1 MDDQLDVLFRHRGGS
16 GTGGMSEP
24 LDERVREERKRYT
37 TQLQR
42 RAQAHVTA
50 ELGGGSV
57 MPDIDRQITSVLQ
70 HAQDATKARRVTFYR
85 PIVRGRRWHVATL
98 LPDGGFFYG
107 LVAPE
112 SLGWPRQTGDD
123 RSRRLVERHD
133 EPDGDRLRELG
144 VHSYLAVPV
153 LVSGATVAVME
164 AIDIAEPDQL
174 DHYAGLLEE
183 AVAGLGRRLADESE
197 ATDIRDVGS
206 SQLGLS
212 PDSVLDLVLRQPYEV
227 DESFEV
233 SPNEWAVLN
242 HLNGERKLSE
252 VAQLGEIS
260 IAQASAVANALVER
274 GLVRFGRENRR
285 RL

>member
-1 MDDQLDVLFRHRGGS
+1 MDDQLDVLFRHRGMGQDP
-16 GTGGMSEP
+16 EP
-24 LDERVREERKRYT
+24 VDERVREERKRYT

-50 ELGGGSV
+50 ELGGGAV
-57 MPDIDRQITSVLQ
+57 MPDIDRQVTSVLQ

-85 PIVRGRRWHVATL
+85 PIVRGRRWHRATL

-107 LVAPE
+107 LAAPE
-112 SLGWPRQTGDD
+112 SLGWPRLTADE
-123 RSRRLVERHD
+123 RRRRLVERHD
-133 EPDGDRLRELG
+133 VPDGDRLRELG
-144 VHSYLAVPV
+144 IQSYLSVPV
-153 LVSGATVAVME
+153 LVSGSTVAVME
-164 AIDIAEPDQL
+164 AIDIAEPDQM
-174 DHYAGLLEE
+174 DHYAGLMEE
-183 AVAGLGRRLADESE
+183 AVAGLGQRLADGSE
-197 ATDIRDVGS
+197 ATEFKDTGS

-252 VAQLGEIS
+252 VAQLGKIS
-260 IAQASAVANALVER
+260 VTQASAVANALVER

>member
-1 MDDQLDVLFRHRGGS
+1 MDDQLDVLFRHRG
-16 GTGGMSEP
+16 TGQGSEP
-24 LDERVREERKRYT
+24 LDERGREERKRYT

-50 ELGGGSV
+50 ELGGGNAL
-57 MPDIDRQITSVLQ
+57 PDIDRQVTSVLQ
-70 HAQDATKARRVTFYR
+70 YAQDATKARRVTFYR
-85 PIVRGRRWHVATL
+85 PIARGRRWHVATL

-112 SLGWPRQTGDD
+112 SLGWPRWTAEEK
-123 RSRRLVERHD
+123 RRRLVERHD
-133 EPDGDRLRELG
+133 EPDGERLRDLG
-144 VHSYLAVPV
+144 VQSYLGVPV

-164 AIDIAEPDQL
+164 AIDVAEPELL
-174 DHYAGLLEE
+174 DHYARLLEE

-197 ATDIRDVGS
+197 ATGVVGARS
-206 SQLGLS
+206 SHIALS

-252 VAQLGEIS
+252 VAQLGDIS
-260 IAQASAVANALVER
+260 VAQASAVASALVER

>member
-1 MDDQLDVLFRHRGGS
+1 MDDQLDVLFRHRGMGQDP
-16 GTGGMSEP
+16 EP
-24 LDERVREERKRYT
+24 VDELVREERKRYT
-37 TQLQR
+37 AQLQR

-50 ELGGGSV
+50 ELGGGAV
-57 MPDIDRQITSVLQ
+57 MPDIDRQVTSVLQ

-112 SLGWPRQTGDD
+112 SLGWPRLTADE
-123 RSRRLVERHD
+123 RRRRLVERHD
-133 EPDGDRLRELG
+133 VPDGDRLRELG
-144 VHSYLAVPV
+144 IHSYLSVPV
-153 LVSGATVAVME
+153 LVSGSTVAVME
-164 AIDIAEPDQL
+164 AIDIAEPDQM
-174 DHYAGLLEE
+174 DHYAGLMEE
-183 AVAGLGRRLADESE
+183 AVAGLGQRLADESE
-197 ATDIRDVGS
+197 ATAFKDTGS

-252 VAQLGEIS
+252 VAQLGKIS
-260 IAQASAVANALVER
+260 VTQASAVANALVER

>member
-1 MDDQLDVLFRHRGGS
+1 MDDQIDVLFRHRGA
-16 GTGGMSEP
+16 GTAFDDEP
-24 LDERVREERKRYT
+24 ADERLSEERKRYT

-50 ELGGGSV
+50 ELGGGAV
-57 MPDIDRQITSVLQ
+57 MPDVDRQITSVLQ
-70 HAQDATKARRVTFYR
+70 HAQDSTKARRVTFYR
-85 PIVRGRRWHVATL
+85 PIARGRRWHVATL
-98 LPDGGFFYG
+98 LPDGGSFYG

-112 SLGWPRQTGDD
+112 TLGWPR
-123 RSRRLVERHD
+123 RISEERRRRLVERD
-133 EPDGDRLRELG
+133 DDPDGARLAELG
-144 VHSYLAVPV
+144 LRSYLGVPV
-153 LVSGATVAVME
+153 LAGGAAMAVIE

-183 AVAGLGRRLADESE
+183 AVASLGQRLADESE
-197 ATDIRDVGS
+197 SDNVSDPGS

-212 PDSVLDLVLRQPYEV
+212 PDSVLDLVLRQPYES
-227 DESFEV
+227 DETFEV

-242 HLNGERKLSE
+242 HLNGERRLGE
-252 VAQLGEIS
+252 VAQLGNIS
-260 IAQASAVANALVER
+260 VAQASAVANALVER

>member
-1 MDDQLDVLFRHRGGS
+1 MDDQLDVLFRHRG
-16 GTGGMSEP
+16 TGQDSEP

-42 RAQAHVTA
+42 RAQAHVTS
-50 ELGGGSV
+50 ELDGV
-57 MPDIDRQITSVLQ
+57 NVLPDIDRQVTSVLQ

-112 SLGWPRQTGDD
+112 SLGWPRQTADD
-123 RSRRLVERHD
+123 KRRRLVERH
-133 EPDGDRLRELG
+133 EEVDGDRLRALG
-144 VHSYLAVPV
+144 IQSYLSVPV
-153 LVSGATVAVME
+153 LVAGSTVAVME

-183 AVAGLGRRLADESE
+183 AVAGLGQRLADESE
-197 ATDIRDVGS
+197 ATDLKDTGS

-242 HLNGERKLSE
+242 HLNGDRKLSE
-252 VAQLGEIS
+252 VANLGGIS
-260 IAQASAVANALVER
+260 MGQASAVANALVER

>member
-1 MDDQLDVLFRHRGGS
+1 
-16 GTGGMSEP
+16 
-24 LDERVREERKRYT
+24 
-37 TQLQR
+37 
-42 RAQAHVTA
+42 
-50 ELGGGSV
+50 
-57 MPDIDRQITSVLQ
+57 VLQ

-112 SLGWPRQTGDD
+112 SLGWPRVTAEEK
-123 RSRRLVERHD
+123 RRHLLERHD
-133 EPDGDRLRELG
+133 ESDGARLAELG
-144 VHSYLAVPV
+144 IRSYLSAPI
-153 LVSGATVAVME
+153 LVAGATVAVIE

-183 AVAGLGRRLADESE
+183 TVAGLGQRLADELE
-197 ATDIRDVGS
+197 AVDSKDPGS

-227 DESFEV
+227 DETFEV
-233 SPNEWAVLN
+233 SPSEWAVLN

-252 VAQLGEIS
+252 VAQLGG
-260 IAQASAVANALVER
+260 IAMTQVSAVANALVER